1 MEELKEWQVVELL
14 KTTTEFFSAKNVD
27 EPRISSELLLAH
39 VLGKNRL
46 ELYLNHNRPVYRDEL
61 ERFRDLCR
69 QRLAGRPVQY
79 ITGEQFFY
87 GLQFHVDER
96 VLIPRPE
103 TELLVEHA
111 LECLAMKEREGIANP
126 AILDIGTGSG
136 CIAVTMARLSPS
148 LGITAVDISLDA
160 LAVARMNAEMHDV
173 NSRITFIEADM
184 FDERFA
190 VRLPAARYDMI
201 VSNPPYIPVSEWE
214 DLQREVRQYEP
225 ALALTVPE
233 GIECYRA
240 IAEHSGQLLAPG
252 GKICF
257 ELHADAAAAVS
268 ELLGTQ
274 GFSDIKVLKD
284 YSGHDRVISGT
295 APARN

>member
-1 MEELKEWQVVELL
+1 MDELKEWRVVELL
-14 KTTTEFFSAKNVD
+14 KTTTEFFSAKHVD

-39 VLGKNRL
+39 VLGQSRL
-46 ELYLNHNRPVYRDEL
+46 QLYLNHNRPVYRDEL
-61 ERFRDLCR
+61 ESFRALCR

-87 GLQFHVDER
+87 GMQFHVDER

-103 TELLVEHA
+103 TELLVELA
-111 LECLAMKEREGIANP
+111 LESLAMKEREGIANP

-148 LGITAVDISLDA
+148 LRITAVDISRDA
-160 LAVARMNAEMHDV
+160 LAVARMNAEKHDV
-173 NSRITFIEADM
+173 ASRITFAEADM

-190 VRLPAARYDMI
+190 GKLPAERYDMI

-214 DLQREVRQYEP
+214 GLQREVRQYEP

-233 GIECYRA
+233 GIECYRVMA
-240 IAEHSGQLLAPG
+240 GHAEQLLVPG
-252 GKICF
+252 GKIFF
-257 ELHADAAAAVS
+257 ELHADAAATVS
-268 ELLGTQ
+268 ELLGTH
-274 GFSDIKVLKD
+274 GFSDITVLKD

-295 APARN
+295 GPVRN

>member
-1 MEELKEWQVVELL
+1 MEELKEWQIVELL
-14 KTTTEFFSAKNVD
+14 KTTTEFFSARHVD

-39 VLGKNRL
+39 VLGQNRL
-46 ELYLNHNRPVYRDEL
+46 QLYLNHNRPVYRDEL
-61 ERFRDLCR
+61 ESFRTLCR

-87 GLQFHVDER
+87 GMQFHVDER

-111 LECLAMKEREGIANP
+111 LESLSKKDGEGSEKP

-136 CIAVTMARLSPS
+136 CIAITMARLSPS
-148 LGITAVDISLDA
+148 LQMTAVDISGDA
-160 LAVARMNAEMHDV
+160 LAIARKNAEKHDV
-173 NSRITFIEADM
+173 ASRITFVEADM
-184 FDERFA
+184 FDDRFA
-190 VRLPAARYDMI
+190 EKLRGGRYEMI

-225 ALALTVPE
+225 ALALTVTE

-240 IAEHSGQLLAPG
+240 VVEHSGQLLVPG

-268 ELLGTQ
+268 ELLEAN
-274 GFSDIKVLKD
+274 GFTDIVVQKD

-295 APARN
+295 GPARN